1 MAGGAASSTA
11 PINKARDVMPRAIK
25 FRLGLA
31 GDNSPEACGYAR
43 ILCASLYHHIRKL
56 AAIHKQVGL
65 RDAPD
70 FSTSVAA
77 ASIGR
82 PFVSVSPL

>member
-1 MAGGAASSTA
+1 MAGGAASRTA

-43 ILCASLYHHIRKL
+43 ILCTSLYHHMRKL
-56 AAIHKQVGL
+56 AAIHKQVEL
-65 RDAPD
+65 RDAPY
-70 FSTSVAA
+70 FSASVAA

-82 PFVSVSPL
+82 PFALA

>member
-11 PINKARDVMPRAIK
+11 PINKAPDVMPRAIK

-43 ILCASLYHHIRKL
+43 ILCTFFYHHMRKL
-56 AAIHKQVGL
+56 AAIHTQVGL

-70 FSTSVAA
+70 FSALVAA